1 MSIFSLACQ
10 LCKWGVDEN
19 LAMEYFVDGWESE
32 SMTENEIIVH
42 NFQIRKN
49 DNKLRQIS
57 DGMAY
62 IGEEDDPSDVA
73 IIPKSSIIALVKF

>member
-1 MSIFSLACQ
+1 
-10 LCKWGVDEN
+10 
-19 LAMEYFVDGWESE
+19 MERYKDQKVCAFLIGDMQCRGYLKDV
-32 SMTENEIIVH
+32 TENEIIVH